1 MIRFVRIDGLHELLL
16 SLSLAVCIL
25 CVTTTPTSAHVNLDS
40 PNGGESLTGGSNFL
54 IEWRPQVAMHDTQNF
69 DVWYSVASNTG
80 PWTIIALDQPPGDLA
95 VGSLHTHSWLVPSI
109 NDASAWIRIRQD
121 NNVDADYEDVSDGSF
136 SIATVIGLAG
146 DYNGNGV
153 VDAAD
158 YVVWHKNNGTQQQF
172 VEWRYNFG
180 NSLST
185 GSAQVRTALSRN
197 RHPPYCL
204 C

>member
-1 MIRFVRIDGLHELLL
+1 
-16 SLSLAVCIL
+16 
-25 CVTTTPTSAHVNLDS
+25 
-40 PNGGESLTGGSNFL
+40 
-54 IEWRPQVAMHDTQNF
+54 MHDTQNF

-80 PWTIIALDQPPGDLA
+80 PWTIIALDLPPGDLA

-146 DYNGNGV
+146 DFNNDGT

-158 YVVWHKNNGTQQQF
+158 YVVWRKNPGGIYAQADFNT
-172 VEWRYNFG
+172 WRANFG
-180 NSLST
+180 ETIGN
-185 GSAQVRTALSRN
+185 GSAVNIAVPEPASILLLMSAAVAGFIRRRTFRRVSQLVGV
-197 RHPPYCL
+197 
-204 C
+204 